1 MAKKRLGE
9 SMGNIVVTRAEYIT
23 SAVNKSQYPEHSLP
37 EVAFLGRSNV
47 GKSSLINS
55 VANMKSLARVSAE
68 PGKTRTI
75 NFYELRL
82 KKEEERRNFYMTDL
96 PGYGYAKVGRE
107 SRKSWAN
114 FTEEYLLTQKR
125 LLFLCL
131 LIDIRHDP
139 TTLDLEMFNFL
150 TEHDIPV
157 LIVATKSDKLSK
169 NAAKKQLCRMGD
181 ILNLDENSVLPFSSM
196 KKDGRDELLAVIWES
211 LNQGE

>member
-1 MAKKRLGE
+1 MEK
-9 SMGNIVVTRAEYIT
+9 IVITKATYLT
-23 SAVNKSQYPEHSLP
+23 SAVNKSQYPENSLS

-75 NFYELRL
+75 NFYEFGL
-82 KKEEERRNFYMTDL
+82 KKEEERKSFCMVDL
-96 PGYGYAKVGRE
+96 PGYGYAKIGRE
-107 SRKSWAN
+107 SRKVWAK
-114 FTEEYLLTQKR
+114 FTEEYLLTQER
-125 LLFLCL
+125 LAFLCL

-139 TTLDLEMFNFL
+139 TALDIGMFNFL
-150 TEHDIPV
+150 TEHNIPV

-169 NAAKKQLCRMGD
+169 NAAKKQLCRISD
-181 ILNLDENSVLPFSSM
+181 ILNVDESSVLPFSSM
-196 KKDGRDELLAVIWES
+196 KKDGRDELLTVIWES